1 MVGAAWPRWT
11 APHRGKMESR
21 IQVFLSSMINER
33 TKPFRG
39 LVRRQLEDTKL
50 ARVWCF
56 EKEPAFPILQDS
68 YLDAIDRSD
77 VFVLMLWDDLS
88 DVVQREFERCRESNV
103 PWLVFWIDTSPPS
116 DKLSSFLNKISSQT
130 KWKKCTEE
138 DLPSSVEES
147 VRTLLIEKFKVAYRE
162 QIIRPPLREPDPS
175 RVSEGESTISDEAG
189 LKLAA
194 RVVAGQIL
202 CAVVFFDEADKKHR
216 IAVLA
221 QTGDYWSPQRAVL
234 LTEFAGGYR
243 VEWESK
249 ALITLGAWA
258 NSAAWF
264 GAQDV
269 DGDGRCEV
277 FFAEGSHGTGSGS
290 EVFYVYVPSRAQ
302 VFSVTVEET
311 RDPYFRTWIEP
322 CRELLAPAAAPYL
335 SALESRMDKFRVV
348 PDIRTAEET
357 PEVAWY
363 RENGFLKNGRVE
375 LTRICGPPRY
385 GASVNARHEDGNTE
399 WYAFFKGPVIGYDRL
414 ADEHFVVYGPATMY
428 HWPTCFASNQ
438 AFVWFGTRGDG
449 VFQFSKKDNW
459 LAQMP
464 AGWLTEDTKDV
475 SSLKLEGLSLIVN
488 GSHRLEVPW

>member
-1 MVGAAWPRWT
+1 
-11 APHRGKMESR
+11 MESR

-269 DGDGRCEV
+269 DGDGRC
-277 FFAEGSHGTGSGS
+277 
-290 EVFYVYVPSRAQ
+290 
-302 VFSVTVEET
+302 
-311 RDPYFRTWIEP
+311 
-322 CRELLAPAAAPYL
+322 
-335 SALESRMDKFRVV
+335 
-348 PDIRTAEET
+348 
-357 PEVAWY
+357 
-363 RENGFLKNGRVE
+363 
-375 LTRICGPPRY
+375 
-385 GASVNARHEDGNTE
+385 
-399 WYAFFKGPVIGYDRL
+399 
-414 ADEHFVVYGPATMY
+414 
-428 HWPTCFASNQ
+428 
-438 AFVWFGTRGDG
+438 
-449 VFQFSKKDNW
+449 
-459 LAQMP
+459 
-464 AGWLTEDTKDV
+464 
-475 SSLKLEGLSLIVN
+475 
-488 GSHRLEVPW
+488 

>member
-1 MVGAAWPRWT
+1 
-11 APHRGKMESR
+11 
-21 IQVFLSSMINER
+21 MINER
-33 TKPFRG
+33 TVPFRAF
-39 LVRRQLEDTKL
+39 VTRELEATKL
-50 ARVWCF
+50 ANVWCF
-56 EKEPAFPILQDS
+56 EKEPASPALEVS

-77 VFVLMLWDDLS
+77 VFVLILWDDVS
-88 DVVQREFERCRESNV
+88 DVVQREFQRSGDADV
-103 PWLVFWIDTSPPS
+103 PALVFWIETSPPS
-116 DKLSSFLNKISSQT
+116 EKLRSFLDKISSQV
-130 KWKKCTEE
+130 KWKKCSEE
-138 DLPSSVEES
+138 DLPSSVVES
-147 VRTLLIEKFKVAYRE
+147 VRNLLIEKFKVAYRE

-189 LKLAA
+189 MKLAA

-202 CAVVFFDEADKKHR
+202 RAVALFDQASKKSR
-216 IAVLA
+216 MAVLTQA
-221 QTGDYWSPQRAVL
+221 GGYGSPQQAIL

-243 VEWESK
+243 VEWESNK
-249 ALITLGAWA
+249 LTTIGAWI
-258 NSAAWF
+258 NSAEWF

-290 EVFYVYVPSRAQ
+290 EVFYVYVPRRAQ

-322 CRELLAPAAAPYL
+322 CQELLEPAGAPYL
-335 SALESRMDKFRVV
+335 GALESRMDKFRAAL
-348 PDIRTAEET
+348 DIKTAEET
-357 PEVAWY
+357 PEVVWY

-375 LTRICGPPRY
+375 LTRIGGPPRY

-399 WYAFFKGPVIGYDRL
+399 WYGFFKGPVIGYDRL
-414 ADEHFVVYGPATMY
+414 ADEHFVVYGPSTMY
-428 HWPTCFASNQ
+428 HWPTSFASNR

-449 VFQFSKKDNW
+449 VFQFGKKDNW

-488 GSHRLEVPW
+488 GSHRLKVPW